1 MSVDRVLILIFG
13 VQAAVIIIAYFIA
26 KKVLTNKKECEIAM
40 RFGYN
45 PHWRWGCRDFE
56 DVGKR
61 GEYLV
66 NRTIGESRFGCYT
79 FFDFI
84 IEEGT
89 SSHQIDEIVV
99 NKHGVFVIETKC
111 FTGAI
116 YGLRDQR
123 EWKQYKH
130 SEIKTF
136 YNPIMQNKT
145 HVCALK
151 KVLPPNTPIKSLVVF
166 IESDIRKVRADDVI
180 SLEELTGKLN
190 SGEEVFSDSQA
201 LNVAYKI
208 EKSRSKMSDEQHE
221 QNVKIKHW
229 MLENGVCPNCG
240 GKLVLREGKYGQFYG
255 CTNYPKCKFRKN
267 IDLE

>member
-1 MSVDRVLILIFG
+1 MSVDRVLICFFG
-13 VQAAVIIIAYFIA
+13 VQAAVIIIAFFIA
-26 KKVLTNKKECEIAM
+26 KRVIKNKEEREIAK

-45 PHWRWGCRDFE
+45 PHGFLGLTDCE
-56 DVGKR
+56 DAGKY

-66 NRTIGESRFGCYT
+66 NRTIGESRLGCYT

-99 NKHGVFVIETKC
+99 NKHGIFVIETKY
-111 FTGAI
+111 FTGTI

-123 EWKQYKH
+123 EWKQYKYA
-130 SEIKTF
+130 ETKPF

-151 KVLPPNTPIKSLVVF
+151 KVLPPNTPIKSSVVF
-166 IESDIRKVRADDVI
+166 VKSDISKVRADDVI
-180 SLEELTGKLN
+180 SIEELTGKLN

-201 LNVAYKI
+201 LNVAYKL
-208 EKSRSKMSDEQHE
+208 EKSRSKMSDEQHN

>member
-1 MSVDRVLILIFG
+1 MGADRVLICFFG
-13 VQAAVIIIAYFIA
+13 VQAAVIIIAFFIA
-26 KKVLTNKKECEIAM
+26 KKVFANKEERGKAK
-40 RFGYN
+40 RFEYN
-45 PHWRWGCRDFE
+45 PHWCLGFRDFG
-56 DVGKR
+56 DAGKC

-66 NRTIGESRFGCYT
+66 NRTIGESRLGCYT

-99 NKHGVFVIETKC
+99 NKHGIFVIETKY
-111 FTGAI
+111 FTGTI

-123 EWKQYKH
+123 EWKQYKYA
-130 SEIKTF
+130 ETKPF

-151 KVLPPNTPIKSLVVF
+151 KVLPPNTPIQSLVVF
-166 IESDIRKVRADDVI
+166 VKSDISNVRADDVI

-201 LNVAYKI
+201 LHIAYKI
-208 EKSRSKMSDEQHE
+208 EKSRSKMSDEQHK

-255 CTNYPKCKFRKN
+255 CSNYPKCKFRKN